1 MENEDRGNQWSAH
14 FPHRKE
20 EDSQREWESL
30 KRRLTLGDRVTG
42 VVIARAPFGA
52 WIDLGVGF
60 PALLEITAMA
70 ELTLERYRA
79 GDWCPVG
86 SRVTADVV
94 MFRDTH
100 RQVYLLQ
107 PKAG

>member
-1 MENEDRGNQWSAH
+1 
-14 FPHRKE
+14 
-20 EDSQREWESL
+20 
-30 KRRLTLGDRVTG
+30 
-42 VVIARAPFGA
+42 
-52 WIDLGVGF
+52 LGVGF

-86 SRVTADVV
+86 SRVTADLV